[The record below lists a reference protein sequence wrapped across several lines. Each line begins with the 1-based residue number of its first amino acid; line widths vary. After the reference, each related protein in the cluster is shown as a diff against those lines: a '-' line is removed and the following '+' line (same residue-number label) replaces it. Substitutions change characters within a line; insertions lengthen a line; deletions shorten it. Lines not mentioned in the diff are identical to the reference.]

1 MEETKTEEAKQNN
14 NKKKKIGF
22 IVLAIVILIGAIT
35 LFFYLRYKATH
46 ITTDDAFVDG
56 DIHTIASKVTGT
68 VRNVHVKSNQF
79 VKKGDI
85 LVELDMADYEAK
97 LNETSSIAGA
107 EKAKLIEVETK
118 IKVSQSKLE
127 ELSAAL
133 AAAKANIELQE
144 ANLRQAENDSRRAEN
159 LFKSGTISKDRYEK
173 TMTAYAVNLAQL
185 KAAKEQVKQVEKELD
200 TQKDIVR
207 QTEAARTT
215 QISTIKEK
223 EAKKD
228 IAQLN
233 YGYTKICAPV
243 DGYVTKKSVE
253 LGNQIKDNQPLMAI
267 VSLDG
272 IHITANY
279 KETQLEKIKTGQ
291 KVKIKVDSYSGKTF
305 WGKVDSIMAGTGSSF
320 SLFPAENATGN
331 YVKVVQRVPVKIMLD
346 KDTDRGHVLRIG
358 MSVVPT
364 IIVE

>member
-1 MEETKTEEAKQNN
+1 MEETKTEEPKQNNN
-14 NKKKKIGF
+14 NKKKYGF
-22 IVLAIVILIGAIT
+22 IVLAIVVLIGAVT

-46 ITTDDAFVDG
+46 ITTDDAFIEG

-79 VKKGDI
+79 VKRGDI

-118 IKVSQSKLE
+118 IKVSQSKLA
-127 ELSAAL
+127 ELGAAL

-173 TMTAYAVNLAQL
+173 TMTAYAVNIARL
-185 KAAKEQVKQVEKELD
+185 KASKEQVKQVEKELD
-200 TQKDIVR
+200 TQKDIVK
-207 QTEAARTT
+207 QTEASRTI

-233 YGYTKICAPV
+233 YGYTKIYAPV

-253 LGNQIKDNQPLMAI
+253 LGNQIKDSQPLMAI

-279 KETQLEKIKTGQ
+279 KETQLEKIKSGQ

-305 WGKVDSIMAGTGSSF
+305 WGKVDSIMAGTGASF

-331 YVKVVQRVPVKIMLD
+331 YVKVVQRVPVKIVLDADTD
-346 KDTDRGHVLRIG
+346 KDHVLRIG

-364 IIVE
+364 VIIE

>member
-22 IVLAIVILIGAIT
+22 IVLAIVVLIGAVT

-118 IKVSQSKLE
+118 IKVSQSKLA

-200 TQKDIVR
+200 TQKDIVK
-207 QTEAARTT
+207 QTEASRTT
-215 QISTIKEK
+215 QISTIREK

-233 YGYTKICAPV
+233 YSYTKIYAPV

-305 WGKVDSIMAGTGSSF
+305 NGKVDSIMAGTGASF

-331 YVKVVQRVPVKIMLD
+331 YVKVVQRVPLKIMLD

-364 IIVE
+364 VIVE